1 METDRFEPSKKA
13 RASMLRR
20 VYEENRRIQDGG
32 AAEAAERRRNTTL
45 AAVAGVLVLL
55 VLVIGIQMAGEEP
68 VTDAEPVALGATTIL
83 DANLPVVDTGGE
95 MEGGLD
101 PAEFRE
107 MLSGSTPLAALFDLQ
122 VRTIVLDPGH
132 GGEDPGAVGING
144 TYEKDVTLDVALRL
158 KRRLEQRGYTVL
170 MTRGAD
176 ETVSLRERVEYANQQ
191 PTDLFVSI
199 HANSFPDAPVNALE
213 TYYFGANTE
222 RTLLRL
228 AEAENSGSDYTL
240 ADFNDMIRRLASTV
254 KLQESR
260 RLAVS
265 VQRSLVSNTRIESPD
280 VQDWGVKAGPF
291 VVLLGSDA
299 PSILAEISVL
309 TNSDQADRL
318 QSGAHREQLA
328 SFLEEG
334 VLNYLVD
341 RSRRQS
347 TPTQ

>member
-1 METDRFEPSKKA
+1 
-13 RASMLRR
+13 MLRR

-32 AAEAAERRRNTTL
+32 AAEAAERRKNTTL
-45 AAVAGVLVLL
+45 AAVAGVLILL
-55 VLVIGIQMAGEEP
+55 VIVVGMQAFGDEP
-68 VTDAEPVALGATTIL
+68 VDAEAPSLGATTIL
-83 DANLPVVDTGGE
+83 DANLPVLESGVEVD
-95 MEGGLD
+95 GGLD

-107 MLSGSTPLAALFDLQ
+107 MLRGATPLAALFDLQ

-158 KRRLEQRGYTVL
+158 RRRLEERGYTVL

-265 VQRSLVSNTRIESPD
+265 VQRSLVSNTRVETPD

-309 TNSDQADRL
+309 TNSEQATRL

-341 RSRRQS
+341 RSRRQT
-347 TPTQ
+347 TPNQ